1 MLDFSIYNNRCKT
14 PAYLQFTPALLA
26 VRMGI
31 GAPEIEYKEAQ
42 NDNN

>member
-1 MLDFSIYNNRCKT
+1 MYKPSGALFA
-14 PAYLQFTPALLA
+14 AYLPISQALPA

-42 NDNN
+42 NDSN